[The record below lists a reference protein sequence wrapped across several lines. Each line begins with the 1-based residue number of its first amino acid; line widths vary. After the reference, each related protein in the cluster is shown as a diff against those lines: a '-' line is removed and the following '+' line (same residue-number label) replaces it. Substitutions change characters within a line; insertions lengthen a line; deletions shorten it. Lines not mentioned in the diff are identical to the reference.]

1 MRAAIATAPA
11 AGPLPGWPPS
21 AAGMQGTA
29 AGFTAGRPG
38 IERRPGAA
46 AADDPIRLADP
57 AAVMAMQ
64 GERNAVFLAPVLPA
78 RSIML
83 LRGPRGIGLSHVM
96 VGCAVALANGGSF
109 LGWRA
114 PRPVRVLLLAGN
126 LPTPVLAS
134 RLSGALASERRNGDL
149 PERLRM
155 VTRDGYNGCLPDL
168 GTYAGLAQLMRACNQ
183 IDVLM
188 IDDLG
193 AFLTDAGSELR
204 GRLGLLSTYLGGA
217 RACGRSVVVAQHSAP
232 RLPADRVALREAESI
247 ADVVVGL
254 HRPADYHVRQ
264 GARFELRVERA
275 AHLSGA
281 DRAARVMQLVQAADG
296 RPKWVEEDAEDVRKL
311 SFFGL
316 LDDGVA
322 VEAAAREVGIGR
334 STAYRWRRQ
343 WQAQRAETAAT

>member
-1 MRAAIATAPA
+1 
-11 AGPLPGWPPS
+11 
-21 AAGMQGTA
+21 
-29 AGFTAGRPG
+29 
-38 IERRPGAA
+38 
-46 AADDPIRLADP
+46 
-57 AAVMAMQ
+57 
-64 GERNAVFLAPVLPA
+64 
-78 RSIML
+78 
-83 LRGPRGIGLSHVM
+83 
-96 VGCAVALANGGSF
+96 
-109 LGWRA
+109 
-114 PRPVRVLLLAGN
+114 
-126 LPTPVLAS
+126 
-134 RLSGALASERRNGDL
+134 
-149 PERLRM
+149 
-155 VTRDGYNGCLPDL
+155 
-168 GTYAGLAQLMRACNQ
+168 
-183 IDVLM
+183 
-188 IDDLG
+188 
-193 AFLTDAGSELR
+193 
-204 GRLGLLSTYLGGA
+204 
-217 RACGRSVVVAQHSAP
+217 VVAQHSAQ